1 MSKSVKRKPEEKKI
15 HRVGKEHPER
25 LIDQE
30 LRRINSI
37 EDLEHID
44 LDEVLESYTTNTSHT
59 N

>member
-1 MSKSVKRKPEEKKI
+1 VSKSVKRKPEEKKI

-37 EDLEHID
+37 EDLENID
-44 LDEVLESYTTNTSHT
+44 LDEVLETYTTNTSHT

>member
-1 MSKSVKRKPEEKKI
+1 MSKSVKRKPEEKRI
-15 HRVGKEHPER
+15 HRVGKKHPER
-25 LIDQE
+25 AIDQE
-30 LRRINSI
+30 LRRINSV

>member
-1 MSKSVKRKPEEKKI
+1 MSKSVKRKPEEKRI

-37 EDLEHID
+37 EDLENID
-44 LDEVLESYTTNTSHT
+44 LDEVLEIYTTNTSHT

>member
-1 MSKSVKRKPEEKKI
+1 MSKSLKRKPEEKRI
-15 HRVGKEHPER
+15 HKVGKEHPER

-37 EDLEHID
+37 EDLEDID
-44 LDEVLESYTTNTSHT
+44 LDEVLETYTTNTSHT

>member
-15 HRVGKEHPER
+15 HRVGKDHPER

-37 EDLEHID
+37 EDLENID
-44 LDEVLESYTTNTSHT
+44 LDEVLENYTTNTTHT

>member
-37 EDLEHID
+37 EDLENID
-44 LDEVLESYTTNTSHT
+44 LDEVLETYTTNISHT

>member
-1 MSKSVKRKPEEKKI
+1 MSKSLKRKPEEKRI
-15 HRVGKEHPER
+15 HKVGKEHPER

-37 EDLEHID
+37 EDLENID
-44 LDEVLESYTTNTSHT
+44 LDEVLETYTTNITHT

>member
-1 MSKSVKRKPEEKKI
+1 MSKLVKRKPEEKRI

-25 LIDQE
+25 AIDQE

-37 EDLEHID
+37 EDLENID
-44 LDEVLESYTTNTSHT
+44 LDEVLETYTTNTSHT

>member
-1 MSKSVKRKPEEKKI
+1 MSKSVKRKPEEKRI

-37 EDLEHID
+37 EDLEDID
-44 LDEVLESYTTNTSHT
+44 LDEVFETYKTNTPYT
-59 N
+59 Q

>member
-37 EDLEHID
+37 EDLDDLE
-44 LDEVLESYTTNTSHT
+44 LDEVLETYTTNTTQTH
-59 N
+59 